1 MYTSPVTV
9 GNVTIPNRIW
19 LAPMAG
25 VSDLPFRLLCRR
37 QGAGSLLYRELE
49 GRLRDQ
55 GIVNLLAGV
64 GYCEEEDEYLSH
76 DSYKYHLK
84 EGYTLVAQ
92 MKGVGKKFDRWYDLL
107 WLQKKL

>member
-1 MYTSPVTV
+1 MIGYAYAGRYSPREAYQWTATTS
-9 GNVTIPNRIW
+9 IYI
-19 LAPMAG
+19 
-25 VSDLPFRLLCRR
+25 DHECRR